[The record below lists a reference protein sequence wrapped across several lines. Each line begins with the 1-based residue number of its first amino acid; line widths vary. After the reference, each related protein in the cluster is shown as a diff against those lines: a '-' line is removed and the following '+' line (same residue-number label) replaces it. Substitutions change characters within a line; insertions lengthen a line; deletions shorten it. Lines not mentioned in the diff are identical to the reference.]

1 MGTTFSPAQLRGK
14 ICPPPANRRN
24 TRNQK
29 YSRLVIL
36 AFIGLLV
43 DGKRHGLGTLK
54 DKNGKILKKGRF
66 VNDEYVGP

>member
-1 MGTTFSPAQLRGK
+1 MIGRKARW
-14 ICPPPANRRN
+14 
-24 TRNQK
+24 
-29 YSRLVIL
+29 LVIL

-43 DGKRHGLGTLK
+43 DGKRHELGTLK